1 MSTAKGKKAID
12 AYEYNAFERDQAIVT
27 LMKKN

>member
-1 MSTAKGKKAID
+1 MDLGGEAID
-12 AYEYNAFERDQAIVT
+12 AYGYNGFERDQAIVT